1 VVGFEDVVV
10 VKMVVDGF
18 EVVQV
23 DAVNNAGVEEVVEEV
38 FFIVFVGS
46 EVGKAWSVFGVEV
59 VDVVSSSI
67 SGAEVICAV
76 DIFEVDGV
84 SVIAT
89 VLDAVLFSGVET
101 IVVDAETFTGVV
113 AEKTGAGKMLPL
125 SSMQLPLRTRTFG
138 RRCPEH
144 VLF

>member
-10 VKMVVDGF
+10 IKRIVDGF
-18 EVVQV
+18 EVIQV
-23 DAVNNAGVEEVVEEV
+23 DAVNNAGVEEVIEEV
-38 FFIVFVGS
+38 IFIVFVNS
-46 EVGKAWSVFGVEV
+46 EVGKDLSVFGVEV
-59 VDVVSSSI
+59 ADVVCSSI
-67 SGAEVICAV
+67 SGAEVTCAV

-138 RRCPEH
+138 RMCPEH